1 MQTEQLRQSVIIR
14 GRVVNAY
21 GPAMS
26 DAPGIPDSQILLV
39 QLSADGQMHIISSG
53 QWSTDSE
60 GFFQIEA
67 EVSLSRILLVLTT
80 TANLQLHAVADT
92 TLASGMTVDIG
103 TINPETT
110 IATNLFLQLYSD
122 GLRDR
127 SAYNEILTNVQ
138 AEMDLMNP
146 DARFIYR
153 PRLVPSDSTT
163 GDYPFHS
170 LKFGKSP
177 QDQE

>member
-1 MQTEQLRQSVIIR
+1 MQAEQLRQSVIIR

-21 GPAMS
+21 GPSMS

-39 QLSADGQMHIISSG
+39 QLSADGRMHIISSG
-53 QWSTDSE
+53 QWSTDGQ

-67 EVSLSRILLVLTT
+67 EVSLSGILLVLTT
-80 TANLQLHAVADT
+80 SENLQLHAVADT
-92 TLASGMTVDIG
+92 TLASGMSVDIG

-127 SAYNEILTNVQ
+127 SAYNEILTNVR
-138 AEMDLMNP
+138 AETDLMNP

-153 PRLVPSDSTT
+153 PQLVPSDSTA
-163 GDYPFHS
+163 GEYPFHS
-170 LKFGKSP
+170 LNSGNFRR
-177 QDQE
+177 DQE